1 MASPATIDFHN
12 AKMAQ
17 ERARVALRIANGTKA
32 SSPNI
37 ISYRHSHP
45 TFKGLPDNSTGSR
58 NQPFFAMKDESQI
71 SLEDKL
77 AARMMRGGV
86 LNTDAGMKYAKSILK
101 RRAIDTTNEDLAR
114 EGLPAQPQPLLEL
127 DEVESRSLE
136 LNNIID
142 AIDDALNAGT
152 AFAIPLSEVTKLPR
166 LLIALSP
173 TFNERKITALID
185 VLDDLFQRASTA
197 RGIKQPVPIESAT
210 GDDEDVA
217 VARIAVPLERSIDFL
232 KGALNVVNLADERGK
247 RLALADL
254 AKEIFRGAFKAKEI
268 KKIMEQSEPTREEA
282 AAGAAAAVEAAVE
295 SRRRRFRFP
304 DAGAAAEDVV
314 IDEAAAAPA
323 AAAYGPMTFKIDG
336 EQVTFSSA
344 NAEKYN
350 TFREK
355 FDPLVGAKR
364 VAVRAMLRTQ
374 IQNGKSP
381 NEAIDYT
388 LARGSF

>member
-45 TFKGLPDNSTGSR
+45 SFKGLPDNSTGSR
-58 NQPFFAMKDESQI
+58 NQPFFAMKDESQV

-86 LNTDAGMKYAKSILK
+86 LSTDAGQKYAKSILK

-114 EGLPAQPQPLLEL
+114 EGLPVQPPPLLEL

-142 AIDDALNAGT
+142 AIDDSLNAGT
-152 AFAIPLSEVTKLPR
+152 AFAIPLSEVSKLPR

-173 TFNERKITALID
+173 SFDERKVTALID
-185 VLDDLFQRASTA
+185 VLDDLFQRASTT
-197 RGIKQPVPIESAT
+197 RGLKQPVPIENAT
-210 GDDEDVA
+210 GDDEDIA
-217 VARIAVPLERSIDFL
+217 VARLAIPLERSINFL
-232 KGALNVVNLADERGK
+232 KGAMEVVNMADERGK
-247 RLALADL
+247 RLALAAL

-268 KKIMEQSEPTREEA
+268 KNILEQSEPTREE
-282 AAGAAAAVEAAVE
+282 V
-295 SRRRRFRFP
+295 
-304 DAGAAAEDVV
+304 
-314 IDEAAAAPA
+314 AAAAPRTRRRLVLPPADAVAEEEGA
-323 AAAYGPMTFKIDG
+323 AEAEEEAPVQQYGPITFTIDG
-336 EQVTFSSA
+336 RQVTFSSE
-344 NAEKYN
+344 NAENYN
-350 TFREK
+350 SFREV
-355 FDPLVGAKR
+355 FDALPQGSKKT
-364 VAVRAMLRTQ
+364 AVRAMLRTQ
-374 IQNGKSP
+374 IQKGKSP
-381 NEAIDYT
+381 DEAIDYT